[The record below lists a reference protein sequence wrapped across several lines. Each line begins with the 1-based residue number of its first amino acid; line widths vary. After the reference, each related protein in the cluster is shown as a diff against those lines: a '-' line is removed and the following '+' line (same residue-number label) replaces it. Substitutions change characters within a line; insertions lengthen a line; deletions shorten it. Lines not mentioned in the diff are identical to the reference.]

1 MRQVQEALR
10 GIIAVSQDVY
20 RPGDAAQDAAG
31 QFAVYVTSTTED
43 EHWDDEARSLKTF
56 VYMNLWSRTDPTEKA
71 REIRRAMRAAGFGMA
86 EETTGNTKGEARYAE
101 GPKYFCVSW
110 TWVLRECVDD
120 GY

>member
-1 MRQVQEALR
+1 MRAVQDALR
-10 GIIAVSQDVY
+10 NIISVSQDVY

-71 REIRRAMRAAGFGMA
+71 KEIRRAMKAAGFSMA
-86 EETTGNTKGEARYAE
+86 EESTGSTKGEANYAE
-101 GPKYFCVSW
+101 GCKYFCVSW
-110 TWVLRECVDD
+110 TWVYRERAED
-120 GY
+120 GD

>member
-20 RPGDAAQDAAG
+20 RPNSADMSTPAEY
-31 QFAVYVTSTTED
+31 AVYVTSTTED

-71 REIRRAMRAAGFGMA
+71 RAIRQAMRAAGFNMA
-86 EETTGNTKGEARYAE
+86 EESTGNTRGEANYAE
-101 GPKYFCVSW
+101 GSKYFCVSW
-110 TWVLRECVDD
+110 TWVYRECVDD
-120 GY
+120 GD